1 MKIAKF
7 LLAVDRISK
16 DNDEA
21 DFIRCTEFGKNAEFA
36 VKYLKKGMKITVVG
50 QLSTSTYED
59 KNGDKAYS
67 YDVIINEN
75 YFCEKKSDG
84 DEGKKST
91 KSTKK
96 STKEEPELDWE

>member
-16 DNDEA
+16 DSDEA

-36 VKYLKKGMKITVVG
+36 VKYLKKGMKIAVVG

-59 KNGDKAYS
+59 KDGNKAYS

-75 YFCEKKSDG
+75 YFCEKKADT
-84 DEGKKST
+84 DEKKST